1 MLRGADVVLVAGAD
15 AFRDLFYQSYIV
27 LPASTT
33 MIHIDPRANEVGKSE
48 PTDIGIVADMKLAL
62 GQLADA
68 LESVMTTEQRT
79 AALGRAQ
86 SVAESGCALPK
97 NGKKPF
103 RHDGM
108 ILRCRQAVCSPNC
121 LPPSRTT

>member
-68 LESVMTTEQRT
+68 LES
-79 AALGRAQ
+79 
-86 SVAESGCALPK
+86 ALPK